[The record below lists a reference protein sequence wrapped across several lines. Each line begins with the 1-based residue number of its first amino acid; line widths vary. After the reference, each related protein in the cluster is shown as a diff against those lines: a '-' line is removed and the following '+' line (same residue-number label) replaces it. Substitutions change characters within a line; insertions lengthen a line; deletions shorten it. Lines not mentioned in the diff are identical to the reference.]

1 MPGAADAYE
10 HVGACFLNECDT
22 APRLTATGARTVV
35 PGLDGTRRPLH
46 DPAGLERL
54 FKSLL
59 AAANDDSKSL
69 KHHKDVLKRST
80 ALGALTTLASVFRS
94 TVLNKQSSSRRN
106 DPPDGTAT
114 REVPEEARRRQL
126 IEVTIDSLAEV
137 GYVGSTLAQI
147 AQRAGV
153 SPGLVAHYFD
163 DKDGLL
169 EATFRTLARG
179 IGERMR
185 ERLRRARTPRG
196 RVQAVID
203 TNLAPEEFDQRTGT
217 AWLAFWGQ
225 VLHVKGLKR
234 VQTVYQRRMLSN
246 LRHALRRL
254 VPAGE
259 AHSLAA
265 MIAAMIDG
273 VWLRAALSRWQEA
286 DSESA
291 RAMLTDFVDSRLQRS
306 PRAAAALPAATTGE
320 AALAPARVG
329 SPGRSSFRT
338 INPATGEVLAQI
350 AIDGPAEVAAAVA
363 RASAAQKEWASLPGV
378 VRGRILRRAADIL
391 RARNLELAVLETRDT
406 GKPIQETS
414 AVDVISGADCL
425 EYYAGLA
432 ATLAGEHLDLG
443 PQAFGYTRREP
454 LGVVCGIGAWNYPL
468 QIACWKAA
476 PALACG
482 NAMIFKP
489 AELTP
494 LTAMRLRDV
503 LAEAGLPQ
511 GVFQIVQGMADT
523 GRLLTAHPDIRKVSL
538 TGEVGTGKAVM
549 ADSAGSLKQVTLELG
564 GKSPLI
570 IFDDAVLENA
580 VAGAL
585 LGNFYSAGEV
595 CSNGTRVFVQRA
607 IKAAF
612 LERLAARVGAMRI
625 GDPMDPMTQV
635 GTLISEDHMTKVLTY
650 IARGKAEGARLLTG
664 GHRVSSGDLANG
676 FFVAPTVFDECHDD
690 MTIVR
695 EEIFGPVMS
704 VLEFEDEEEVIAR
717 ANATQFGLAAGVF
730 TNDLTRAHR
739 VIARLQA
746 GTCWINHYNV
756 TPIELP
762 FGGVKL
768 SGLGREN
775 GRAALEHYTQL
786 KSVYVAMGDVEAPY

>member
-1 MPGAADAYE
+1 M
-10 HVGACFLNECDT
+10 
-22 APRLTATGARTVV
+22 
-35 PGLDGTRRPLH
+35 
-46 DPAGLERL
+46 
-54 FKSLL
+54 
-59 AAANDDSKSL
+59 
-69 KHHKDVLKRST
+69 
-80 ALGALTTLASVFRS
+80 
-94 TVLNKQSSSRRN
+94 NKQSSSRRN
-106 DPPDGTAT
+106 APPDGVGA
-114 REVPEEARRRQL
+114 RDEPEEARRQQL
-126 IEVTIDSLAEV
+126 IEVTIDSLAEL

-153 SPGLVAHYFD
+153 SPGLVAHYFG

-179 IGERMR
+179 IGERMG

-225 VLHVKGLKR
+225 VLHARGLER

-246 LRHALRRL
+246 LRHALKRL
-254 VPAGE
+254 LPLEE
-259 AHSLAA
+259 AQSLAA

-286 DSESA
+286 DSEGA
-291 RAMLTDFVDSRLQRS
+291 RAMLTAFLDSRLQRS
-306 PRAAAALPAATTGE
+306 SRADEERPPATTRAIG
-320 AALAPARVG
+320 LASARAG
-329 SPGRSSFRT
+329 SSDRKSFRS

-350 AIDGPAEVAAAVA
+350 GIDGPAEVAAAVA
-363 RASAAQKEWASLPGV
+363 RASAAQKEWASLPGIA
-378 VRGRILRRAADIL
+378 RGRVLRRAADIL
-391 RARNLELAVLETRDT
+391 RARNFELAVLETRDT

-414 AVDVISGADCL
+414 VVDVLSGADCL

-454 LGVVCGIGAWNYPL
+454 LGVVAGIGAWNYPL

-494 LTAMRLRDV
+494 LTAMRLREV
-503 LAEAGLPQ
+503 FTEAGLPE
-511 GVFQIVQGMADT
+511 GVFQVVQGMADT
-523 GRLLTAHPDIRKVSL
+523 GRLLTAHPQIRKVSL

-549 ADSAGSLKQVTLELG
+549 ADSAASLKQVTLELG

-570 IFDDAVLENA
+570 VFEDAVIENA
-580 VAGAL
+580 VGGAL

-595 CSNGTRVFVQRA
+595 CSNGTRVFVHRA
-607 IKAAF
+607 VKAAF
-612 LERLAARVGAMRI
+612 LERLAARVSAMRI
-625 GDPMDPMTQV
+625 GDPLDPATQV
-635 GTLISEDHMTKVLTY
+635 GALISEDHLGKVLSY
-650 IARGKAEGARLLTG
+650 IARGKAEGARLVTG
-664 GHRVSSGDLANG
+664 GHRVTTGDLANG
-676 FFVAPTVFDECHDD
+676 FFVAPTVFDGCHDD

-717 ANATQFGLAAGVF
+717 ANATDFGLAGGVF

-775 GRAALEHYTQL
+775 GRAAIEHYTQL
-786 KSVYVAMGDVEAPY
+786 KSVYVAMGDVESPY

>member
-1 MPGAADAYE
+1 
-10 HVGACFLNECDT
+10 
-22 APRLTATGARTVV
+22 
-35 PGLDGTRRPLH
+35 
-46 DPAGLERL
+46 L
-54 FKSLL
+54 FKRLL

-69 KHHKDVLKRST
+69 KQHKDVPYRSS
-80 ALGALTTLASVFRS
+80 ALGPLTTLGSVSRS
-94 TVLNKQSSSRRN
+94 TVLNKQSSSRR
-106 DPPDGTAT
+106 DPPEGTAT
-114 REVPEEARRRQL
+114 REMPEDARRRQL

-179 IGERMR
+179 IGDRMR

-254 VPAGE
+254 VSAEE

-291 RAMLTDFVDSRLQRS
+291 RAMLTDFVDSRLHRS
-306 PRAAAALPAATTGE
+306 PRSDAAQPAATTGGAGVAC
-320 AALAPARVG
+320 AAG
-329 SPGRSSFRT
+329 GPGWGSFRT

-350 AIDGPAEVAAAVA
+350 AIDGPAEIAAAVA

-378 VRGRILRRAADIL
+378 ARGRILRRAADIL

-503 LAEAGLPQ
+503 FAEAGLPP
-511 GVFQIVQGMADT
+511 GVFQVVQGMAAT

-549 ADSAGSLKQVTLELG
+549 ADSAASLKQVTLELG
-564 GKSPLI
+564 GKSPLV
-570 IFDDAVLENA
+570 IFDDATLENA
-580 VAGAL
+580 VGGAL

-595 CSNGTRVFVQRA
+595 CSNGTRVFVHRA

-612 LERLAARVGAMRI
+612 LERLAARVKAMRI

-650 IARGKAEGARLLTG
+650 IARGRAEGARLVTG
-664 GHRVSSGDLANG
+664 GHRVTSGDLANG
-676 FFVAPTVFDECHDD
+676 FFVAPTVFDDCHDD
-690 MTIVR
+690 MAIVR

-717 ANATQFGLAAGVF
+717 
-730 TNDLTRAHR
+730 
-739 VIARLQA
+739 A

-775 GRAALEHYTQL
+775 GRAAIEHYTQL